1 MATDVVVF
9 AVVVV
14 VVGVVVVVVVVSVV
28 SVSVSVSVGWPLA
41 SARAT
46 ASEHCFPSLQI
57 REQSCQTC

>member
-14 VVGVVVVVVVVSVV
+14 VVSV

-41 SARAT
+41 SARGT
-46 ASEHCFPSLQI
+46 ASKHCFSFA
-57 REQSCQTC
+57 SNA

>member
-14 VVGVVVVVVVVSVV
+14 VVVVVSV

-46 ASEHCFPSLQI
+46 ASKHCFPSLQI

>member
-14 VVGVVVVVVVVSVV
+14 VVVVVVSV

-46 ASEHCFPSLQI
+46 ASKHCFPSLQI